1 MEKEKTTLR
10 TQKLLALLSL
20 VLLILFFTVMN
31 PAFRTLDNA
40 GAILLATCV
49 NGILALGVTFVIITG
64 GIDLSLGTVMTFSA
78 VIAGLAITKGNVPVF
93 FGVLIGILTG
103 GLCGFI
109 SGFTSARM
117 KLPPFI
123 ATMGIMMITKGLSIF
138 ITGAVPVYF
147 NKHPAYNAIAL
158 GSILGIPRFYNAI
171 LIYAAMCLIAWALLS
186 HTIVGRYCY
195 AIGSN
200 EEAARLSGVKV
211 TNWKILIYSICGS
224 FAGMAG
230 IVMTSRL
237 TSVQPGLGSGYEM
250 EAIAAAV
257 IGGTSLSGG
266 EGGIQGTIIGAFIM
280 SVLTNGL
287 RIMSVKQELQSVVI
301 GLVLMFAVYLDIVR
315 RDKAVTTV

>member
-1 MEKEKTTLR
+1 MKDKQTGLT

-20 VLLILFFTVMN
+20 ALMILFFSVMN
-31 PAFRTLDNA
+31 PAFRTGDNVA
-40 GAILLATCV
+40 AIMLATCV

-78 VIAGLAITKGNVPVF
+78 VMGGIAITKGGVPIP
-93 FGVLIGILTG
+93 LGILFG
-103 GLCGFI
+103 ILVGAACGFI
-109 SGFTSARM
+109 NGFASSKM

-123 ATMGIMMITKGLSIF
+123 ATMGMMMITKGLSVF
-138 ITGAVPVYF
+138 ITGAVPIYF
-147 NKHPAYNAIAL
+147 NKFPAYNAIAL
-158 GSILGIPRFYNAI
+158 GSITGIPKFYNAV
-171 LIYAAMCLIAWALLS
+171 LIYIGMCVIAWVLLS

-200 EEAARLSGVKV
+200 EEAVRLSGIKV
-211 TNWKILIYSICGS
+211 INWKVLLYAICGA

-237 TSVQPGLGSGYEM
+237 TSVQPGLGSGYEL
-250 EAIAAAV
+250 EAIAASV

-301 GLVLMFAVYLDIVR
+301 GLVLMLAVYLDIVR
-315 RDKAVTTV
+315 RERTAKVI

>member
-1 MEKEKTTLR
+1 MEKETTAQK
-10 TQKLLALLSL
+10 TQKILALLSL
-20 VLLILFFTVMN
+20 VLLILFFSVMN
-31 PAFRTLDNA
+31 QAFRSIDNVV
-40 GAILLATCV
+40 AILLATCV

-64 GIDLSLGTVMTFSA
+64 GIDLSLGTAMTFSA
-78 VIAGLAITKGNVPVF
+78 VVAGIAITKLNVPVF
-93 FGVLIGILTG
+93 FGVLIGIMVG
-103 GLCGFI
+103 GLCGFVN
-109 SGFTSARM
+109 GFASAKM

-123 ATMGIMMITKGLSIF
+123 ATMGMMMITKGLSIF
-138 ITGAVPVYF
+138 ITSAVPIYF

-158 GSILGIPRFYNAI
+158 GSIFGIPRLYNAI
-171 LIYAAMCLIAWALLS
+171 LIYILMCLIAWILLS
-186 HTIVGRYCY
+186 YTIVGRYCY

-200 EEAARLSGVKV
+200 DEAVRLSGIKV
-211 TNWKILIYSICGS
+211 VNWKILIFTICGS
-224 FAGMAG
+224 FVGMAG

-237 TSVQPGLGSGYEM
+237 TSVQPGLGSGYEL

-301 GLVLMFAVYLDIVR
+301 GMVLMLAVYLDIVR
-315 RDKAVTTV
+315 RDRAAKTV